1 MNDPVRR
8 HDLVDD
14 AQRTMQA
21 VALIRLGARLQ
32 MLEIECALPYDRL
45 ARLYRE
51 VRGVAAPKGML
62 PSSTDW
68 YMTWLAN
75 LHASL
80 FHGIYRFLRNDA
92 GCSRLDALVKGY
104 TLYAEHGG
112 AAGIALPLDL
122 TRAWML
128 VRFIDGGVLDLAPCA
143 RCGASFVTYR
153 YALRRHTVCVAC
165 RLPARAG
172 KRAVHAPP
180 RVDPVAPCAT
190 RQDARATIMSR
201 CKGGTVATR
210 GCGAG
215 GWRGERDAG

>member
-1 MNDPVRR
+1 MNDPATRR
-8 HDLVDD
+8 GLADD

-21 VALIRLGARLQ
+21 ATLIRLGARLQ
-32 MLEIECALPYDRL
+32 MLEIECALPHDHL

-68 YMTWLAN
+68 YMTWRAN

-92 GCSRLDALVKGY
+92 GCARLDALIKAY
-104 TLYAEHGG
+104 MLYAEH
-112 AAGIALPLDL
+112 AAAADVALPLDL

-128 VRFIDGGVLDLAPCA
+128 VRFVDGAVLELAPCVH
-143 RCGASFVTYR
+143 CGASFVTYR
-153 YALRRHTVCVAC
+153 HALRRHPVCVAC

-172 KRAVHAPP
+172 KGAAAAQR
-180 RVDPVAPCAT
+180 AT
-190 RQDARATIMSR
+190 RQDRRTPIRPRSEPGAVGAR
-201 CKGGTVATR
+201 GGP
-210 GCGAG
+210 
-215 GWRGERDAG
+215 GECDAG